1 MEEYKKAL
9 RNQIEL
15 KKKRAIENIQEEKIV
30 PAMWDLSELIDLKAQ
45 LSALEKVKED

>member
-9 RNQIEL
+9 KNQIEL
-15 KKKRAIENIQEEKIV
+15 KKKSAIENIQEESMV
-30 PAMWDLSELIDLKAQ
+30 SAMWDVSELIDLKAQ